1 MRYNPISVLSF
12 LATVLVCY
20 AKPISPRW
28 NDMHTVHSWKKV
40 PENWEKLGHPTAGT
54 TISLHIAIRP
64 HRESALIDALYEVS
78 DPNHPKQCR
87 YGAHLTKEQVAE
99 LAAPHP
105 HTLELVRTWLIHHD
119 VPFSSFSM
127 THGGNTLTLPDVS
140 IIQANKLLGASYQLY
155 RHVKTNETVV
165 RTIGYALPAVLHKH
179 VWTVAPTT
187 HFDSVP
193 NGMRKQ
199 ILRKHSHVAAVKQA
213 EAVSGEPVTALSSR
227 EEFITS
233 PTFLRRLYNTWG
245 YTPAASYQ
253 NMLAIVGYL
262 WDTPSPTDLRAFMAK
277 YRADGVDGTYT
288 VVQVNYGQYDPN
300 NPDEEANLDLQYAQ
314 GMAYPTPLV
323 YYSTGRGLSGTDD
336 WYLSWLYSV
345 IGLLSL
351 PRTISMSYFGHEI
364 EFARGRAEYVCYLY
378 AQLGARGVSV
388 LVASGNDGVGD
399 ENCVRDDGSVRFI
412 SSFPASCPWVTAVG
426 GTSGFLPEWAA
437 DFSSGGFSDY
447 FERPTYQQ
455 EAAADFFQHLGSEYQ
470 GLYNVSGRGIPDV
483 SAQATGF
490 RVFNHGNEEVDQGTS
505 GATPIFAAIISLLN
519 DYRISNARP
528 PLGFLNFWL
537 YGDGLAGLND
547 ITSGS
552 NPGCGT
558 EGFWATVGWD
568 PVSPTKNFLI
578 VFRLCPTLGCAGNGP
593 RDA

>member
-1 MRYNPISVLSF
+1 MRYHAIAVLSF
-12 LATVLVCY
+12 VATVLLACY
-20 AKPISPRW
+20 AKSIPPRW
-28 NDMHTVHSWKKV
+28 DDMHTVHSWNNV
-40 PENWEKLGHPTAGT
+40 PENWVNLGHPTAGT
-54 TISLHIAIRP
+54 TIDLYIALKP
-64 HRESALIDALYEVS
+64 HQESTLIDALYEVS
-78 DPNHPKQCR
+78 DPSHIR
-87 YGAHLTKEQVAE
+87 YGAHLTREQVAE

-105 HTLELVRTWLIHHD
+105 HTLELVRSWLIHHD

-140 IIQANKLLGASYQLY
+140 IIQANKLLGASYRLY
-155 RHVKTNETVV
+155 RHVKTNETIV

-187 HFDSVP
+187 HFDSMP
-193 NGMRKQ
+193 IGMRGQ
-199 ILRKHSHVAAVKQA
+199 TLRNHSHVAAVKQA

-227 EEFITS
+227 DDVVTS

-277 YRADGVDGTYT
+277 YRTDGVDGTYT
-288 VVQVNYGQYDPN
+288 VVQVNYGVYDPN
-300 NPDEEANLDLQYAQ
+300 DPNEEANLDLQYAQ
-314 GMAYPTPLV
+314 GIAYPTPLIF
-323 YYSTGRGLSGTDD
+323 YGTGRGQSGTND

-351 PRTISMSYFGHEI
+351 PRTISISYFGQEPA
-364 EFARGRAEYVCYLY
+364 FSRGRAEYLCYLY

-388 LVASGNDGVGD
+388 LVSSGNDGVGNVGD
-399 ENCVRDDGSVRFI
+399 CVRDDGSVRFI

-426 GTSGFLPEWAA
+426 GTTDFLPERAA

-455 EAAADFFQHLGSEYQ
+455 EAAASFFRVLGTQYQ
-470 GLYNVSGRGIPDV
+470 GLYNVSGRGFPDV

-490 RVFNHGNEEVDQGTS
+490 RFFNKGVERHNQGTS

-519 DYRISNARP
+519 DYRISNGRP
-528 PLGFLNFWL
+528 PLGFLNVWL

-547 ITSGS
+547 ITRGS

-558 EGFWATVGWD
+558 QGFSAIVGWD
-568 PVSPTKNFLI
+568 PVTGLGTPDFQ
-578 VFRLCPTLGCAGNGP
+578 RLQQIMVNQVS
-593 RDA
+593 